1 MLTRFGQRS
10 RLLARGAVVLVILIA
25 LPSAQAQEGPSDGL
39 FVSVHNPITSEVTS
53 RVKEITTR
61 AVQRFEAER
70 AAAGPEPRPYRIVLD
85 FNAGGHAAQATPAG
99 TRDFG
104 PCQDLA

>member
-1 MLTRFGQRS
+1 MPSNYS
-10 RLLARGAVVLVILIA
+10 RCAMHTAAVLLALLAVA
-25 LPSAQAQEGPSDGL
+25 KADAQEGPSDGL

-61 AVQRFEAER
+61 AVQRFEAEH
-70 AAAGPEPRPYRIVLD
+70 AAAGPEARPFRIVFD
-85 FNAGGHAAQATPAG
+85 FNAGSRAAQATPAG

-104 PCQDLA
+104 PCQDLAE